1 VLVVLLPELNEP
13 VELEEPVAELEELVP
28 ELELDVPVLQ
38 TQTWPGALEAVPL
51 ALLMMLAIAFIWLPI
66 LCSEAFPASIYS
78 TVSATEIAPEML

>member
-38 TQTWPGALEAVPL
+38 TQT
-51 ALLMMLAIAFIWLPI
+51 
-66 LCSEAFPASIYS
+66 
-78 TVSATEIAPEML
+78 